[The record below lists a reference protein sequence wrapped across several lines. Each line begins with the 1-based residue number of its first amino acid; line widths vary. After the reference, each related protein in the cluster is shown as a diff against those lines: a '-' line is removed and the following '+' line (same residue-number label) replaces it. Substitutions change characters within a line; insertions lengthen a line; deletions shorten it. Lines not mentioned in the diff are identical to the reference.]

1 MNAARLLPHEW
12 VFGGFM
18 LVMASGLVVK
28 AGFTLPATALFT
40 GFLVASVVLLALTR
54 TRDTPFA
61 WRLRLAFYP
70 VAMNVLFQVMA
81 VAVPVLHPGS
91 ADAWLQQIDTAMI
104 GRNLSLRLE
113 TWTSPLL
120 TEIMSFCYVIFLP
133 YLTLS
138 LIHYLA
144 APLSQARPFFTGLFT
159 LYGIGFLGYLAVPA
173 GGPITAIAGEF
184 TVPLDGWL
192 ITRWTAKI
200 VEAGSNHVDAFPS
213 LHCAVSFYLLM
224 SDRQFKP
231 WRFRVYLLPAIG
243 LWVSTIY
250 LRYHYVVDVAAGF
263 SLAFACLAVARWQM
277 KREAATTES
286 SAALAGHRIPSTQ
299 AGASA

>member
-1 MNAARLLPHEW
+1 MNAGRLLPHEW
-12 VFGGFM
+12 VFGAFM
-18 LVMASGLVVK
+18 LVMTAGLVATVGFALPVTGTF
-28 AGFTLPATALFT
+28 AGFLT
-40 GFLVASVVLLALTR
+40 ASVVLLALTR
-54 TRDTPFA
+54 THDTQVA
-61 WRLRLAFYP
+61 WRLRLVFYP
-70 VAMNVLFQVMA
+70 VAMNVLFQAMA

-91 ADAWLQQIDTAMI
+91 ADAWLQQIDAAMV

-113 TWTSPLL
+113 AWTTPLL

-138 LIHYLA
+138 LLHYLI
-144 APLSQARPFFTGLFT
+144 APLQQARPFFTGLFT

-173 GGPITAIAGEF
+173 GGPIAAMAHEF
-184 TVPLDGWL
+184 TVPLDGWH

-231 WRFRVYLLPAIG
+231 WRFQVYLLPAIG

-250 LRYHYVVDVAAGF
+250 LRYHYFVDAAAGF
-263 SLAFACLAVARWQM
+263 ALAFACLAVARWQM
-277 KREAATTES
+277 KREVATTES
-286 SAALAGHRIPSTQ
+286 SAALHGHRIPSKQ
-299 AGASA
+299 AGVSS